1 MLVRWMTFGVWA
13 AVAAAAVHWGLKLW
27 ATSPAL
33 PPAVQVAEASPGV
46 RGDLSRLLGAEA
58 PAAAA
63 AAAPE
68 PAADAR
74 FNLIG
79 VLSPKPAQAAREG
92 VALIAVDGKP
102 ARAYRV
108 GAVVEGQNVLQSVD
122 ARGASL
128 GPRGGASLVALRL
141 APPAAANTG
150 ALPGAVNQSGVAG
163 PAPVA
168 TPTTPTAPPQAPIQT
183 APMILPSAL
192 PSNLPHVVRSPGQAR
207 DPASAR

>member
-13 AVAAAAVHWGLKLW
+13 AVAVAAVHWGLKLW

-33 PPAVQVAEASPGV
+33 PSAVQVAEASPGA

-58 PAAAA
+58 PVAAT

-74 FNLIG
+74 FSLIG
-79 VLSPKPAQAAREG
+79 VLSPKQARAAGEG

-102 ARAYRV
+102 AKAYRV
-108 GAVVEGQNVLQSVD
+108 GAVVEGQNVLQSVN
-122 ARGASL
+122 AKGASL
-128 GPRGGASLVALRL
+128 GPLGGASLVALRL

-150 ALPGAVNQSGVAG
+150 TLPSAANHSGPAAT
-163 PAPVA
+163 APVA
-168 TPTTPTAPPQAPIQT
+168 TLPALPPTAIQT
-183 APMILPSAL
+183 APMTSPSAL
-192 PSNLPHVVRSPGQAR
+192 PPSIPHMVRSPGQAR